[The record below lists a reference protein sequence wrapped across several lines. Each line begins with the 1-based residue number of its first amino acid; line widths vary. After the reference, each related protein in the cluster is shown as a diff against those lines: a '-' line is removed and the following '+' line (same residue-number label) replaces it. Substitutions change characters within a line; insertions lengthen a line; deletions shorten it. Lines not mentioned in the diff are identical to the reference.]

1 MPGEWS
7 SHIVASTVRSVG
19 QGCDVLLRGER
30 GSGRSTLLTAVQS
43 ALSSAGPVGLTVRAA
58 GGRELSALTLHPSSR
73 GQVHDI
79 ASGVQW
85 LSRELRSQE
94 SLLLA
99 DDLDGIDPV
108 SLEVIR
114 DVLRAVP
121 SRLVATISTDPLR
134 RQPAPLAEILMDRTP
149 VQVRVAPW
157 DLASVSAVLAEVLG
171 GPAGA
176 GLASAVASET
186 GGHPRAVTTLVR
198 AARAAGAVRE
208 VDGVWVGEVDAM
220 PLDALALAYLPSL
233 DEEELAAVQLLACA
247 GPMPSDRAQGMV
259 DSAVLDALLDS
270 GRLVCHHLPGA
281 EPMLAVAPPALARAV
296 REQIG
301 PHQHR
306 QIVRRTCAQPAGTDG
321 CEPVRPAHDPAPA
334 RSTRVTQPRRATVP
348 IQERVDLIEADRRTA
363 WLADRSVWRANAYL
377 RVLLSR
383 PQPDLVDAV
392 FTQTRFDDCREDD
405 DRVLF
410 ADYEARWAAWTGIPD
425 DEVRAR
431 VTARVGDR
439 LPLLADQVAVTRD
452 LVRRV
457 RDGDVR
463 AEALLVRADRVDA
476 PVRAQAIMAEADSI
490 AFLEAGMPAR
500 ALACARAGEALADG
514 LEPEHV
520 LGALAS
526 ESLLLLGE
534 LEPAEQRERAHLQ
547 RAHDRADLVG
557 IGVHACVLA
566 EVLLFA
572 GRPDEAWDVLSAS
585 LRLGAGGPLDSPYSR
600 RGLVIGAVLQRQ
612 GGDHASARALLRDL
626 ARMPQASRAPLESVE
641 VVARLAVELVARGHD
656 RKSGAAWDLG
666 ACFAADGLVLPAMLA
681 WMSVPGVLTADQA
694 ITVREACAGVS
705 VPLLDPYL
713 RVHLALAD
721 GDEQAATDAL
731 PLVSASVAPLL
742 ARVVGRLGP
751 GTARDL
757 ERGRGPGAIAP
768 ADRRGVPKQRGAS

>member
-1 MPGEWS
+1 MSVEWS
-7 SHIVASTVRSVG
+7 SHIVAATVRSVG
-19 QGCDVLLRGER
+19 QDCDVLLRGER
-30 GSGRSTLLTAVQS
+30 GSGRSTILTAVQS
-43 ALSSAGPVGLTVRAA
+43 ALSSAEPVGLTVRAA
-58 GGRELSALTLHPSSR
+58 GSRDLSALTRHPSSR
-73 GQVHDI
+73 DQVHDI
-79 ASGVQW
+79 ASGIQW
-85 LSRELRSQE
+85 LSRELRSRG

-134 RQPAPLAEILMDRTP
+134 RQPAPLAELLMDRTP
-149 VQVRVAPW
+149 VQVRVTPW
-157 DLASVSAVLAEVLG
+157 DLAAVSAVLTEVLG
-171 GPAGA
+171 APVEA
-176 GLASAVASET
+176 GLTSAVASET

-208 VDGVWVGEVDAM
+208 VDGVWVGDVDAT
-220 PLDALALAYLPSL
+220 PVDALALAFLPSL
-233 DEEELAAVQLLACA
+233 DEAELAAVQLLACT
-247 GPMPSDRAQGMV
+247 GPMPSDRARGMV
-259 DSAVLDALLDS
+259 DAVVLDTLLDS

-281 EPMLAVAPPALARAV
+281 EPMLTVAPPVLARAV

-306 QIVRRTCAQPAGTDG
+306 QIVRRTQAQVVGTDG
-321 CEPVRPAHDPAPA
+321 REPPRPTRDPGPV
-334 RSTRVTQPRRATVP
+334 RSTRVTQPRRTTVP
-348 IQERVDLIEADRRTA
+348 IQERLDVIETDRRTA
-363 WLADRSVWRANAYL
+363 WLGDRSVWRANAYL
-377 RVLLSR
+377 RILLSR
-383 PQPDLVDAV
+383 PQPDLVEAV
-392 FTQTRFDDCREDD
+392 FAQTRFDDCPEVD

-410 ADYEARWAAWTGIPD
+410 ADYEARWAAWTGVPD

-463 AEALLVRADRVDA
+463 VEALLVGADRVDA
-476 PVRAQAIMAEADSI
+476 PARVQAIMAEADSI

-500 ALACARAGEALADG
+500 ALACARVGEALGDG
-514 LEPEHV
+514 LEPEHA

-526 ESLLLLGE
+526 ESMLLLGE

-572 GRPDEAWDVLSAS
+572 GRPDEAWEVLSAS
-585 LRLGAGGPLDSPYSR
+585 LRLGAGGPLGSPYSR
-600 RGLVIGAVLQRQ
+600 RGLVIGAALQRQ

-626 ARMPQASRAPLESVE
+626 GRMPQGSRATLESVE
-641 VVARLAVELVARGHD
+641 VATRLAAESVARGRD
-656 RKSGAAWDLG
+656 GTPGAAWDVG

-681 WMSVPGVLTADQA
+681 WLSVPGPLTAAQA
-694 ITVREACAGVS
+694 SAVREACAGVS

-721 GDEQAATDAL
+721 GDEQAASDAL

-742 ARVVGRLGP
+742 ARVAGRLGP
-751 GTARDL
+751 GRAREP
-757 ERGRGPGAIAP
+757 ERRRGPRTIASG
-768 ADRRGVPKQRGAS
+768 DRGEVPSQRGAS